1 VQIRW
6 LGQSAFHL
14 AAGGTEVAIDP
25 FGDMSRARERGLRF
39 DYPPIQGIRAD
50 LLLVTHEHADHN
62 AVEIV
67 DGDPHVVRSTA
78 GSFETPLGE
87 VVSIAG
93 EHDDVAGTKR
103 GANMIVVFELGGLQ
117 ICHFGDFGQRDL
129 REEQAAAIGK
139 PDLLFLPVG
148 GGPTIDGAKAAEIAE
163 RLEAAI
169 VVPMHY
175 RTEAL
180 SFLEPID
187 GFLTAWTGEV
197 HRLESDT
204 LDTGSLPSTRPLA
217 VVIAPPSA
225 QTQ

>member
-1 VQIRW
+1 MRVRW
-6 LGQSAFHL
+6 LGQSTFQL
-14 AAGGTEVAIDP
+14 SDGSTEVVIDP

-39 DYPPIQGIRAD
+39 DYPPIERIRAD
-50 LLLVTHEHADHN
+50 VLLVTHEHADHN
-62 AVEIV
+62 AVEVV
-67 DGDPHVVRSTA
+67 DGEPHVVRSTA

-103 GANMIVVFELGGLQ
+103 GANMIVVFELGGLRV
-117 ICHFGDFGQRDL
+117 CHFGDFGQRDL

-139 PDLLFLPVG
+139 PDLVFLPVG
-148 GGPTIDGAKAAEIAE
+148 GGPTIGGAQAAEIAQ
-163 RLEAAI
+163 RLGAAL

-187 GFLTAWTGEV
+187 GFLAAWKGEV
-197 HRLESDT
+197 HRVDSDT
-204 LDTGSLPSTRPLA
+204 LDTESLPSTRPLA
-217 VVIAPPSA
+217 AVIAPPSA
-225 QTQ
+225 HTQ

>member
-1 VQIRW
+1 VRVRW
-6 LGQSAFHL
+6 FGQSSYHL
-14 AAGGTEVAIDP
+14 AADGHEVAIDP

-39 DYPPIQGIRAD
+39 DYPPIEGLRAD

-62 AVEIV
+62 AV
-67 DGDPHVVRSTA
+67 DVVGGEPDVLRAKA
-78 GSFETPLGE
+78 GTFETPFGE

-93 EHDDVAGTKR
+93 EHDDAAGTKR
-103 GANMIVVFELGGLQ
+103 GANMIVVFELGGLRV
-117 ICHFGDFGQRDL
+117 CHFGDFGQRDL
-129 REEQAAAIGK
+129 RDEQARAVGK

-163 RLEAAI
+163 RLGAAI

-187 GFLTAWTGEV
+187 GFLAAWKGDV
-197 HRLESDT
+197 HRLDSDT
-204 LDTGSLPSTRPLA
+204 LDTDSLPSTRPLA